1 MPRRS
6 CDRLGGVVLLCGDN
20 ETGHALRSPSAL
32 SLSNRKSPI
41 ARIQSENGERRQPA
55 RPISPVKLV
64 SSFQLDGG
72 RSDSI
77 NREL

>member
-41 ARIQSENGERRQPA
+41 ARIQSETANEGNQPD
-55 RPISPVKLV
+55 PLVQSNWCPV
-64 SSFQLDGG
+64 SSWTVDGQTQ
-72 RSDSI
+72 
-77 NREL
+77 